1 MRVVLDTNVLISSL
15 LRPNTPPERARRAWE
30 AGQFTLV
37 TSDWQLAEF
46 RRVSRYPKLRE
57 RLKPAE
63 VGALVS
69 RMRRKAV
76 VLSDLPVTELSP
88 DPDDNPLLATAAAG
102 EADFLVTGDKS
113 DLLEL
118 GHIGRTHIVR
128 AAVFAEQLGWTERRT
143 HM

>member
-1 MRVVLDTNVLISSL
+1 LDTNILISSL
-15 LRPNTPPERARRAWE
+15 MRRHSPPDRARRAWE
-30 AGQFTLV
+30 RGRFILL
-37 TSDWQLAEF
+37 TSDWQIEEL

-76 VLSDLPVTELSP
+76 VLLELPTVTLSS
-88 DPDDNPLLATAAAG
+88 DPDDNPLLATALAG

-113 DLLEL
+113 DLLGL
-118 GHIGRTHIVR
+118 GAVGRTRVVS
-128 AAVFAEQLGWTERRT
+128 AGVFVEGLG
-143 HM
+143 